1 MYRQK
6 YRRLDS
12 DWREKNTGKEPENSN
27 LAQYIF
33 EATRVVMPRDA
44 SFAGW
49 GKEDF
54 AENGFTDD
62 EAGIMLYLT
71 SLAEESYRRAYNWSD
86 LLYTSFEDD
95 EDEGPEEAPEQDS
108 AEEETEALKK
118 QNRTLKAE
126 IDRLRAQVHELMQ
139 EKKEIGKEADRA
151 REESELE
158 HLELVDLR
166 ELVFMLEHGEPEP
179 ELPTSDISFPYSPE
193 KRMVVFGGHDTW
205 LKAIRPMLPD
215 VRFVDRE
222 MVPNAGLIRNADL
235 VWIQPNAIS
244 HSNYYKIMDVAR
256 QHKVQVRYFTNASA
270 EKCARQLAAADS
282 GTLLRKP

>member
-1 MYRQK
+1 
-6 YRRLDS
+6 
-12 DWREKNTGKEPENSN
+12 
-27 LAQYIF
+27 
-33 EATRVVMPRDA
+33 
-44 SFAGW
+44 
-49 GKEDF
+49 
-54 AENGFTDD
+54 
-62 EAGIMLYLT
+62 MLYLT

-95 EDEGPEEAPEQDS
+95 EDEGLEEAPGQDS
-108 AEEETEALKK
+108 TEEETETQKK

-151 REESELE
+151 REECELE

-166 ELVFMLEHGEPEP
+166 ELVFMLEHGETEPEP
-179 ELPTSDISFPYSPE
+179 PTSDISFPYGPE

-222 MVPNAGLIRNADL
+222 MVPNAGLIQNAEL

-244 HSNYYKIMDVAR
+244 YSNYYKIMDVAR